1 MKRLPV
7 LSFLVLMASMAF
19 LSCEDDYDDYE
30 CTCTHGGV
38 IGGWDNPND
47 TTTVN
52 QKYSTGGFE
61 VTLENWTNSET
72 HDIDL

>member
-30 CTCTHGGV
+30 CTCTHGGD
-38 IGGWDNPND
+38 IGGWGITND

-52 QKYSTGGFE
+52 QKDSTGGFE

>member
-19 LSCEDDYDDYE
+19 LSCKDDYDDYE

-38 IGGWDNPND
+38 IGG
-47 TTTVN
+47 
-52 QKYSTGGFE
+52 
-61 VTLENWTNSET
+61 
-72 HDIDL
+72 

>member
-38 IGGWDNPND
+38 IGGRDNPND

-52 QKYSTGGFE
+52 QKDSTGGFE